1 MGNLQD
7 KMAAGFVVTSE
18 LVPPKGTDIQSL
30 LDTASMLKG
39 YVDAFNI
46 TDSHS
51 ARMRLAPVAA
61 AHMLIDH
68 GVEPILQMVTRD
80 RNRIAIQSDMLG
92 ADVLGIT
99 NLVCMGGDPP
109 HIGDHPDAK
118 PVYDLSSD
126 EVISVANALNNGSD
140 YAGNKLNQSTNL
152 HIGAVVNPGASD
164 LDTEIAKM
172 EKKANAGARFFQT
185 QAVYD
190 VEAFQNFMSAIAHL
204 DVTVIAGIMP
214 IKSVKMAEYANEK
227 IPGICIPQSMIQ
239 EIADADD
246 VAECSIRIASDL
258 ITALQPVCG
267 GVHIMA
273 LGAEDR
279 IPRILDRVRA

>member
-1 MGNLQD
+1 MSNLQE
-7 KMAAGFVVTSE
+7 KMANGFVVTSE

-30 LDTASMLKG
+30 LKTARLLEG
-39 YVDAFNI
+39 YVDAFNV

-118 PVYDLSSD
+118 PVYDLSSH
-126 EVISVANALNNGSD
+126 EVISVADTLNKGSD
-140 YAGNKLNQSTNL
+140 YAGNQLNQATNL
-152 HIGAVVNPGASD
+152 HIGAVVNPGATD
-164 LDTEIAKM
+164 LETEIGRM
-172 EKKANAGARFFQT
+172 EQKANAGARFFQT
-185 QAVYD
+185 QAIYD
-190 VEAFQNFMSAIAHL
+190 VEGFQNFMNAVSHL
-204 DVTVIAGIMP
+204 KVTVIAGIMP
-214 IKSVKMAEYANEK
+214 IKSVKMAEYANK
-227 IPGICIPQSMIQ
+227 NIPGICIPQSMIQ

-246 VAECSIRIASDL
+246 IAECSIRIASEL
-258 ITALQPVCG
+258 ISELRPVCG
-267 GVHIMA
+267 GAHIMA

-279 IPRILDRVRA
+279 IPRILDRVRG